1 MIEHE
6 KRQIFI
12 FSYLLSK
19 FLMYKF
25 GTLISEYNFVFSLWV
40 ETLVSIM
47 LFVHVQN
54 LRKDICIEWE
64 IENPINIWQPQ
75 NGLNL

>member
-1 MIEHE
+1 MKDIKSLFFHT
-6 KRQIFI
+6 
-12 FSYLLSK
+12 Y
-19 FLMYKF
+19 FLNKF
-25 GTLISEYNFVFSLWV
+25 GTLISEYNFVFSLGV

-54 LRKDICIEWE
+54 LGKDICIKWE
-64 IENPINIWQPQ
+64 IKNPINILQPR